1 MDVINYNFS
10 DLEKYHHNF
19 SYCKLAITQDL
30 LVGNVFTYLLK
41 MPPVHSDKVPRL
53 PRLVSLVPFV
63 THSHCWKFSQF
74 NE

>member
-53 PRLVSLVPFV
+53 SPSRLTSPIR
-63 THSHCWKFSQF
+63 HSFPLL
-74 NE
+74 EI